1 MRAVVAAVAIVLMTA
16 ILALHATPSG
26 AQIPS
31 ISEKPKDKKSDGEA
45 AMRAA
50 AKKAEDRAYK
60 SAVDNVPDQKFD
72 PWRSMR

>member
-1 MRAVVAAVAIVLMTA
+1 MRAVLAAVTAALMITA
-16 ILALHATPSG
+16 LAFHATPSG

>member
-1 MRAVVAAVAIVLMTA
+1 MRAVLAAVAVALMMTA
-16 ILALHATPSG
+16 LALHATPTA

-31 ISEKPKDKKSDGEA
+31 ISEKSKKGPEGEA

-60 SAVDNVPDQKFD
+60 SAVDNVPDQKAD
-72 PWRSMR
+72 PWRNLR

>member
-1 MRAVVAAVAIVLMTA
+1 MRAVLAAITVALMTTA
-16 ILALHATPSG
+16 LALHATPSG

-31 ISEKPKDKKSDGEA
+31 ISEKPKKDDGEA

-60 SAVDNVPDQKFD
+60 SAVDNVPDQKSD
-72 PWRSMR
+72 PWRKLR

>member
-1 MRAVVAAVAIVLMTA
+1 MKAVLAAVAAALMITA
-16 ILALHATPSG
+16 LALHATPSG
-26 AQIPS
+26 AQVPS
-31 ISEKPKDKKSDGEA
+31 ISEKPKQKQTEGEA

-60 SAVDNVPDQKFD
+60 SAIDNVPDQKYD